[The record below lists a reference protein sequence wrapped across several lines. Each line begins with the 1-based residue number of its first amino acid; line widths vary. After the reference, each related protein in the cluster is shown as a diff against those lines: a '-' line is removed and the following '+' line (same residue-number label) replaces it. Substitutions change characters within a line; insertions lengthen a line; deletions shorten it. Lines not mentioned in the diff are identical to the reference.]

1 MTGEPC
7 IGVEH
12 RPHCYLC
19 GSPGNRLYGG
29 LRDGLYNAPGRWN
42 LSSCRRCGLVW
53 LDPRPLPEEI
63 WKTYGTY
70 CTHSAAPSGS
80 SPRLARL
87 RNRIGEAVL
96 ATCYGYE
103 RNRGDTPLR
112 GIPAGLCRAAFVR
125 DIYGIPIMGLRAAW
139 RGRLLDVGCGDGA
152 FLARMNRL
160 GWETVGVEPDAKAA
174 DRAKAH
180 FGVDVIAGTLDQ
192 ADFPD
197 GSFDAITLSHVV
209 EHLAEPAET
218 LRRCWQLLRKGGRI
232 MVTSPNAQ
240 SLGHRIFREHWRG
253 LEVPRHLLIF
263 SLHTLRRMAA
273 DAGFATAA
281 LRTSAR
287 GAHALYL
294 ESRLLK
300 AGKWTENPWPRA
312 GGRLK
317 MESLLFQLLEEAVGA
332 VRKTA
337 GEELFFEGIKP

>member
-1 MTGEPC
+1 MTREQN

-12 RPHCYLC
+12 RPRCYLC
-19 GSPGNRLYGG
+19 GNPGNRLYGG
-29 LRDGLYNAPGRWN
+29 LRDGLFDAPGRWN
-42 LSSCRRCGLVW
+42 VSSCRHCGLMW

-63 WKTYGTY
+63 WKTYGAY

-80 SPRLARL
+80 SPRLGRL
-87 RNRIGEAVL
+87 RDRIGSAVL
-96 ATCYGYE
+96 SACYGYE
-103 RNRGDTPLR
+103 PDCGQPPGR
-112 GIPAGLCRAAFVR
+112 GIPRSLCRAPFLR
-125 DIYGIPIMGLRAAW
+125 DIFGFPIMGLRADE

-152 FLARMNRL
+152 FLARMKRL

-174 DRAKAH
+174 QGAKTR
-180 FGVDVIAGTLDQ
+180 FGVDVITGTLEQ
-192 ADFPD
+192 AGFPEA
-197 GSFDAITLSHVV
+197 SFDAITLSHVV

-218 LRRCWQLLRKGGRI
+218 LRRCEKLLRKGGRVI
-232 MVTSPNAQ
+232 VTTPNAE

-253 LEVPRHLLIF
+253 LEVPRHLMVF
-263 SLHTLRRMAA
+263 SLPTLGRMAA
-273 DAGFATAA
+273 EAGFATAA

-300 AGKWTENPWPRA
+300 AGKWTDNPWPRA

-317 MESLLFQLLEEAVGA
+317 MESVLFQLLEEAVGT